1 MNKEIIIAKIR
12 RQQAEIREM
21 IAILKEDRRNRKI
34 IEVLKKRC
42 RETKKLIETL
52 EEKSFIP
59 RGVEEVDVTPELKKI
74 EKKVGKVKAGVERL
88 KKLEEEKARIEKKI
102 SE

>member
-1 MNKEIIIAKIR
+1 MNKEIIIAKIK

-34 IEVLKKRC
+34 IEALKKRC

-59 RGVEEVDVTPELKKI
+59 RGVEEVDITPELKKI

-88 KKLEEEKARIEKKI
+88 KKLEKEKARIEKKI